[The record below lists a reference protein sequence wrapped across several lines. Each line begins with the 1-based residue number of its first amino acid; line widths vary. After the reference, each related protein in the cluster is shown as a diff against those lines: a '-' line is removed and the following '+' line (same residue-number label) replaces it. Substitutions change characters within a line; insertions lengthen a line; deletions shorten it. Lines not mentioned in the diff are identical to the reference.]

1 VAMGD
6 PPQID
11 PSKLTIVQILKS
23 MTLPQIV
30 GAATVFFAVVA
41 AFVGAA
47 YWFGQQQL
55 RRPADPPAPPQATP
69 MVPASVAPVPSSAA
83 PTAPP
88 APIVSAAATPFFLS
102 PHPSDHMT
110 TPPKQQPP
118 APPASTTFNV
128 SSTNQSGGQ
137 TAGVINN
144 YVPPARRVL
153 GRTVTGPIGQKL
165 MARVVPALSIN
176 ACNPDAEAS
185 QLAADFWDMAVQLK
199 WDVLS
204 RPNQVMSPDA
214 RRGVLIESTAQTG
227 DHADPL
233 LVLKDWLVSEGIPA
247 AYQPGSRRNG
257 INVWPQ

>member
-1 VAMGD
+1 MGD
-6 PPQID
+6 QAPLD
-11 PSKLTIVQILKS
+11 PSKLTIVEILKS

-55 RRPADPPAPPQATP
+55 RRPEPPAPPPQSTSIAPAPVGPALSATP
-69 MVPASVAPVPSSAA
+69 MVEPAPSVKAALVPSSV
-83 PTAPP
+83 PP
-88 APIVSAAATPFFLS
+88 RKVDS
-102 PHPSDHMT
+102 PMT
-110 TPPKQQPP
+110 IQSKQQTP

-128 SSTNQSGGQ
+128 NSTNQSGGQ
-137 TAGVINN
+137 TAGIINN
-144 YVPPARRVL
+144 YAPPARRLL
-153 GRTVTGPIGQKL
+153 GRTVAGAIGQKL
-165 MARVVPALSIN
+165 MARTVPALSIN

-185 QLAADFWDMAVQLK
+185 QLASDFWDMGVQVK
-199 WDVLS
+199 WEVLS

-214 RRGVLIESTAQTG
+214 RKGILIESTAQAG

-233 LVLKDWLVSEGIPA
+233 LVLRDWLVSEGIPA
-247 AYQPGSRRNG
+247 DYQSGSRQNG